1 MQGCGAIVTLWE
13 KGRDEDWYFELKEK
27 GPLNISTGFRIWE
40 EKSDDKAVAGYDGQD
55 VTFEFADFAD
65 EGVVKKMRSSSFAS
79 SLVTASA
86 TALAA
91 LLVM

>member
-27 GPLNISTGFRIWE
+27 GPLYISTGFRIWE
-40 EKSDDKAVAGYDGQD
+40 EKDDNRAIAGYDGQD

-65 EGVVKKMRSSSFAS
+65 EGVVKRSSSFAS